1 MKYKIEPTNKFK
13 KDLKLCKSRG
23 YDIELIRTVIKK
35 LSNGEKL
42 EDKYKDHDLKGN
54 WSGYRECHV
63 LPDWL
68 LVYKY
73 NNDDLILILT
83 RTGSH
88 SDLFRW
94 LIL

>member
-83 RTGSH
+83 RTGSY
-88 SDLFRW
+88 SDLFR
-94 LIL
+94 

>member
-1 MKYKIEPTNKFK
+1 MYE
-13 KDLKLCKSRG
+13 
-23 YDIELIRTVIKK
+23 EIRLVIIA
-35 LSNGEKL
+35 LSIGEKL

-54 WSGYRECHV
+54 WSGYRECHI

-73 NNDDLILILT
+73 NNDDLILLLT

-88 SDLFRW
+88 SDLFR
-94 LIL
+94 